1 MGGSISGIY
10 LNRRIYMKVIL
21 TENIDKVGK
30 AGQVINV
37 KDGYA
42 RNYLLPKKFAI
53 IATAINLKKISN
65 IEADQLAKTDKKNE
79 EYRQMAKKIADLE
92 AVFTRRADQEG
103 KLFGSVSELDI
114 VNYLSDNEIN
124 CNKNQ
129 VDMESHIKN
138 TGDYDI
144 KIAFTTEISALLK
157 VKVEASE

>member
-1 MGGSISGIY
+1 
-10 LNRRIYMKVIL
+10 MKVIL

-53 IATAINLKKISN
+53 IATTNNLKKISN
-65 IEADQLAKTDKKNE
+65 IEAEQLAKTDKKNE
-79 EYRQMAKKIADLE
+79 EYRQMAKKIAELE

-138 TGDYDI
+138 TGDYEI

>member
-1 MGGSISGIY
+1 
-10 LNRRIYMKVIL
+10 MKVIL

-79 EYRQMAKKIADLE
+79 EYRQMAKRIAELE

-103 KLFGSVSELDI
+103 KLFGSVSESDI

>member
-1 MGGSISGIY
+1 
-10 LNRRIYMKVIL
+10 MKVIL

-53 IATAINLKKISN
+53 IATTNNLKKISN
-65 IEADQLAKTDKKNE
+65 IEAEQLAKTDKKNE

-92 AVFTRRADQEG
+92 VVFTRRADQEG

-138 TGDYDI
+138 TGDYEI